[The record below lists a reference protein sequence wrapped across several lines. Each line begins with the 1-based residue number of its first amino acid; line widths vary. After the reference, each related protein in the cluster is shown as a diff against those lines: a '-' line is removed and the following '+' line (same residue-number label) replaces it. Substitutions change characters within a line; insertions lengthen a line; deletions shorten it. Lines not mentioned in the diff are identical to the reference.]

1 MSRFLISN
9 LREGPEEFRRQLPI
23 SGETIEIRLGPD
35 GQTYFSARLDEQIM
49 HRLDPSADTAALPAE
64 RVGADDFGPFLWVS
78 DIVMRP
84 SRPGDSPHYGMQRF
98 PVDVAYVLDLSY
110 LDDQTVDFTK
120 LHPVAAID
128 IDDLPEDAEPI
139 HQDDQL
145 SVPPPPAP
153 TNLTEDPADDDS
165 PTTDGTPVE
174 LAADDLPA
182 DPAAPTVADDHEI
195 TDNHEI
201 TDDHSAPAA
210 DPDRVPGASRPSDD
224 GATPPDTAPVIPAAA
239 AEPSPLATQTEPAPV
254 LDEPAADDTHRHTD
268 VLPDPEPGAAG
279 AVHDEQSGAAAPRNG
294 EDTGPVR
301 TATTARPP
309 ASPTAGAD
317 TAAKAP
323 RRPFDAP
330 PAPPAPRAP
339 FGATLTAPPTRPPH
353 NGGPPV
359 LTSTWPEGA
368 RSPHPG
374 TARQTPPWNGAL
386 PPPIIPTTPS
396 RRAPSAKALTIG
408 AVVLTGVVLV
418 GVAVWNV
425 AGSDSGT
432 DQAPTTTQAR
442 PTAEDVQRLNDALPK
457 GYSETSCTTDET
469 SANASVTC
477 GPNTDPGGPTTA
489 TYTLY
494 PDQQALAQAFTDTIA
509 TYTRVTCPG
518 NIQSPGPWRRNAAPD
533 VVAGTLFCGTQSGQ
547 AVVAWTSD
555 AESLLNVAEA
565 GAQGPSMDQLYTWW
579 GTHS

>member
-23 SGETIEIRLGPD
+23 SGQTIEIRLGPD
-35 GQTYFSARLDEQIM
+35 GQPYFSARLDEQIM

-128 IDDLPEDAEPI
+128 IDDLPEDAEPT

-174 LAADDLPA
+174 PAADDLPA

-210 DPDRVPGASRPSDD
+210 HPDRLADDSRPSDD

-254 LDEPAADDTHRHTD
+254 LDEPAADDTHRHAD
-268 VLPDPEPGAAG
+268 ALPDPEPGAAG
-279 AVHDEQSGAAAPRNG
+279 AVPDEQSGAAAPRNG

-301 TATTARPP
+301 TGTTARPP

-317 TAAKAP
+317 TAARAP

-330 PAPPAPRAP
+330 PPPPAPRAP

-494 PDQQALAQAFTDTIA
+494 PDQQALTQAFTDTIA

-565 GAQGPSMDQLYTWW
+565 GAEGPSMDQLYTWW

>member
-145 SVPPPPAP
+145 SVLPPPAF

-210 DPDRVPGASRPSDD
+210 HPDRLADDSRPSDD

-301 TATTARPP
+301 TGTTARPP

-317 TAAKAP
+317 TAARAP

-330 PAPPAPRAP
+330 PPPPAPRAP

-359 LTSTWPEGA
+359 LTSTWPEDA

-374 TARQTPPWNGAL
+374 TARQTPQWNGAL

-408 AVVLTGVVLV
+408 AVVLTGAVLV

-494 PDQQALAQAFTDTIA
+494 PDQQALTQAFTDTIA

-518 NIQSPGPWRRNAAPD
+518 NIQSPGPWRRNATPD

-565 GAQGPSMDQLYTWW
+565 GAQGPSLDQLYTWW

>member
-128 IDDLPEDAEPI
+128 IDDLPEDAEPT

-145 SVPPPPAP
+145 SFPPPQAP
-153 TNLTEDPADDDS
+153 TNLAEDPADDDS
-165 PTTDGTPVE
+165 PAPDGTPVE
-174 LAADDLPA
+174 PAADDLPD

-195 TDNHEI
+195 P
-201 TDDHSAPAA
+201 DDPSAPVA
-210 DPDRVPGASRPSDD
+210 DPDHVPGASLPSDD
-224 GATPPDTAPVIPAAA
+224 GAIPPDTAPVIPTAAV
-239 AEPSPLATQTEPAPV
+239 EPSPLATQTEPPPV
-254 LDEPAADDTHRHTD
+254 LDEPADDEDPHRHAD
-268 VLPDPEPGAAG
+268 VQPDPEPDGAG
-279 AVHDEQSGAAAPRNG
+279 AVLDAQSEAAAPRDG
-294 EDTGPVR
+294 EVTGPVQ
-301 TATTARPP
+301 TATTTRPP
-309 ASPTAGAD
+309 ALPTAGAD
-317 TAAKAP
+317 AAGRTP
-323 RRPFDAP
+323 QRPFDAP

-339 FGATLTAPPTRPPH
+339 FGATLTAPPTRPPR

-359 LTSTWPEGA
+359 HTSTWPEDA
-368 RSPHPG
+368 RSPRPG
-374 TARQTPPWNGAL
+374 PARQTPPWNGAL

-408 AVVLTGVVLV
+408 AVVLTGAILV

-432 DQAPTTTQAR
+432 EPAPTTTQAR

-469 SANASVTC
+469 AANASVTC

-494 PDQQALAQAFTDTIA
+494 PDQQALTQAFTDTIA
-509 TYTRVTCPG
+509 TFTRVTCPG

-533 VVAGTLFCGTQSGQ
+533 AVAGTLFCGTQSGH

-555 AESLLNVAEA
+555 AQSLLNVAEA
-565 GAQGPSMDQLYTWW
+565 GAQGPSMEQLYTWW